1 MGALAYKLPYT
12 YEDYKHWEGR
22 WELINGDAIAM
33 APSPFGPHQSLLL
46 SIAFDIKQ
54 SLKKCGNKCF
64 SYAELDYIVDEFTV
78 LRPDISIMCEKIKE
92 FIRTAPKM
100 VVEILSPSTAIKDH
114 TIKYEIYEKE
124 GIEFYLIVDY
134 NLKIVKLY
142 KLIDFKYR
150 KIEEKTE
157 GSFELNLNDCKIKFN
172 ISSWWEMI

>member
-12 YEDYKHWEGR
+12 YEDYKYWEGR

-33 APSPFGPHQSLLL
+33 APSPFGPHQGVLTN
-46 SIAFDIKQ
+46 IMFDISS
-54 SLKKCGNKCF
+54 SLKKCKNRCF

-78 LRPDISIMCEKIKE
+78 LRPDISIVCQKIKE
-92 FIRTAPKM
+92 FIRIAPKM
-100 VVEILSPSTAIKDH
+100 VVEILSPSTAIKDY

-157 GSFELNLNDCKIKFN
+157 GSFEVNINDCKINFN
-172 ISSWWEMI
+172 ISNWWEMV